1 MALIINRS
9 GSLERVTTTQ
19 FKGVIGHV
27 MIKALQESTSY
38 SADLPSALSYTDSFC
53 RLHAISTARVA
64 QSRGRGFLLE
74 HLPSQILQRPGSM

>member
-27 MIKALQESTSY
+27 MIEAL
-38 SADLPSALSYTDSFC
+38 
-53 RLHAISTARVA
+53 
-64 QSRGRGFLLE
+64 
-74 HLPSQILQRPGSM
+74 